1 MTTATSTAPALW
13 PDCLIEQGLSNL
25 ITPNALAQSAIFSTQ
40 VFRGPMIRPRFL
52 ERKQLAS
59 LSHMA
64 VFQLSGEQ
72 LDQGDA
78 DVFFELLRRVI
89 ANGDGS
95 SREARV
101 CFNRVELLHALGRKK
116 GGNSV
121 RLLTDSLERLT
132 DATFFFQIPGLLTGR
147 SRLILKSLT
156 RIDVPTMETDYDVLI
171 DVELSKLF
179 SNEQWSFLRKSERLS
194 LSHDP
199 LAKGMH
205 AYFSTFQDPY
215 PIKVTTLQS
224 LMGRE
229 STQSSKFIETLK
241 ASLRK
246 LKEVTGWKTCEIAES
261 GPNIGKVVVE
271 KKMKAPSA
279 KNQTAEKAVPLPKK
293 AGLTWDSIF
302 SNRDLAGCSLQ
313 ELESLMDGQAKQEW
327 DKTLVGFN
335 TDDKDIHCR
344 AARNIL
350 ERQWQAI
357 QESRVLS
364 DDDI

>member
-1 MTTATSTAPALW
+1 MTTATSIAPNLW

-25 ITPNALAQSAIFSTQ
+25 ITPNSLAQSAIFSTQ
-40 VFRGPMIRPRFL
+40 VFRGPTIRPRIL
-52 ERKQLAS
+52 ERTQLAS

-89 ANGDGS
+89 ANGDSS

-116 GGNSV
+116 GGNSL
-121 RLLTDSLERLT
+121 RLLTDSLDRLT

-179 SNEQWSFLRKSERLS
+179 SNEQWSFLRKSERQS
-194 LSHDP
+194 LAHDP

-205 AYFSTFQDPY
+205 AYFSTFQVPY

-229 STQSSKFIETLK
+229 STQSSKFIEALK

-246 LKEVTGWKTCEIAES
+246 LKEVTGWQTCEIAES

-271 KKMKAPSA
+271 KKKKAPSA
-279 KNQTAEKAVPLPKK
+279 KKQPEQKAVAPTQKT
-293 AGLTWDSIF
+293 GLTWDSIF
-302 SNRDLAGCSLQ
+302 SNSNLADCSLH
-313 ELESLMDGQAKQEW
+313 ELESLMDEQAKQEW

-335 TDDKDIHCR
+335 TDDKDIHWR

-357 QESRVLS
+357 QESRVLA
-364 DDDI
+364 DDEI